1 MLFPVRCFTCGK
13 VISQKYDLYKQL
25 KDAGMPIPAL
35 YKEIGITKMCCKRM
49 FSGHVEV
56 YEHIEKY
63 NTLPEK
69 VTRTQSVDRNRHYKA
84 I

>member
-25 KDAGMPIPAL
+25 KEAGMPIPAL
-35 YKEIGITKMCCKRM
+35 YKEISITKLCCKRM

-56 YEHIEKY
+56 YECIEKY
-63 NTLPEK
+63 DQLPEK
-69 VTRTQSVDRNRHYKA
+69 VTRTQSVDKNRHYKA